1 MKFEVDTTTDKVAII
16 KSKVEKL
23 DAIHAPELKSEIVL
37 LNKSGNKNL
46 VMDLTET
53 RYIDSSGLSAI
64 LVANRVCR
72 DMNGTFVLCGLQSAV
87 KNLISISQLDSV
99 LKITPT
105 SSEAV
110 DLVYMEEVER
120 EL

>member
-1 MKFEVDTTTDKVAII
+1 MKFAVEPKDKLVII
-16 KSKVEKL
+16 STNVEKL
-23 DAIHAPELKSEIVL
+23 DALQAPELKSEIVL
-37 LNKSGNKNL
+37 QNKAGVRNIIL
-46 VMDLTET
+46 DLSST

-64 LVANRVCR
+64 LVANRLCR
-72 DMNGTFVLCGLQSAV
+72 DAHGSCVITGLQDSV
-87 KNLISISQLDSV
+87 KKLITLSQLETV

-105 SSEAV
+105 VNEAV